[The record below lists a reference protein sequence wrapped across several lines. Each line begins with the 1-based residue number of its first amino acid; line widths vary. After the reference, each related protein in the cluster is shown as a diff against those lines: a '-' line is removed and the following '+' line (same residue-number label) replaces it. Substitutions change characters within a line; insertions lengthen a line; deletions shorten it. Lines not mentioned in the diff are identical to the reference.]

1 MSHSVPLTATPSCG
15 RAEARACAHAHA
27 TRRTTARTP
36 RRTHSSS
43 AAQARKKNGAR
54 ARPRPAERQ
63 KIKRALSLPTPH
75 ATAPSAS
82 RFGRPRVARPARRR
96 APPRAGEAPRALAR
110 PLLSRDS
117 EGPARESRDTPR
129 AGGLARACRRV
140 PRIESRLSRRVSQA
154 PPRDATYTS
163 SCRARQTFRLVARSR
178 ARGVCSSAR
187 VLWSSRRTCLPAW

>member
-1 MSHSVPLTATPSCG
+1 MKVYHSREPRGPRAAAPGPSCRV
-15 RAEARACAHAHA
+15 RARCVQLPFRSAPFAARFRWHLPAVAI
-27 TRRTTARTP
+27 
-36 RRTHSSS
+36 S
-43 AAQARKKNGAR
+43 

-129 AGGLARACRRV
+129 AREPGHSARLAHRV
-140 PRIESRLSRRVSQA
+140 SSLTSRLSGAAARRD
-154 PPRDATYTS
+154 PS

-178 ARGVCSSAR
+178 ARGVCSRAR